1 MTILDLDLSM
11 LGTEKTSGMDV
22 KPEDIQELLEFFSKN
37 TYKAKDT
44 HPKVSVFIH
53 GNLLYWVK

>member
-44 HPKVSVFIH
+44 HPKVSVF
-53 GNLLYWVK
+53 YTR